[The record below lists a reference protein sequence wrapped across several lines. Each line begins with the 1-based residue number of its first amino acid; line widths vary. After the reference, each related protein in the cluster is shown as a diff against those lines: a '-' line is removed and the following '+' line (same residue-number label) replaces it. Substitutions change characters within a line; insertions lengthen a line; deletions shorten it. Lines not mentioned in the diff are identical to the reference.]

1 MRIKKFFK
9 KNKKLIILWG
19 ILVIFIIASILGRF
33 PKKIS
38 TVIVLLYGLITQIFG
53 LALPYLLSAAGAI
66 PWLVPILIKILL
78 WPLTA
83 LMSHLFAVSIGLIR
97 VKQGKIKDVVGARV
111 ATLLFA
117 IGILVGYLMGKI
129 MILVMK

>member
-1 MRIKKFFK
+1 MRAKKIFK

-38 TVIVLLYGLITQIFG
+38 TVIILLYGLITQIFG
-53 LALPYLLSAAGAI
+53 LALPYLLSIAGAI
-66 PWLVPILIKILL
+66 PWLGPILIKILL

-83 LMSHLFAVSIGLIR
+83 LMSLFAVSIGLIR
-97 VKQGKIKDVVGARV
+97 VKQGKIRDVIGARV

-129 MILVMK
+129 MILLMK

>member
-1 MRIKKFFK
+1 MRVKKFFK
-9 KNKKLIILWG
+9 KYKKLIILWG

-38 TVIVLLYGLITQIFG
+38 TVIILLYGLVTQIFG

-66 PWLVPILIKILL
+66 PWLGPILIKILL
-78 WPLTA
+78 WPITA
-83 LMSHLFAVSIGLIR
+83 LMSLFAVSIGLIR

-129 MILVMK
+129 MILIMK